1 MRILQLCHKIP
12 FPSTDGGSL
21 AMNQITQNLIKEG
34 IKVKV
39 IALAPSGTESLIERI
54 PESYIRETE
63 LEVFPIDTR
72 VKLWPAFRNLFT
84 RESYNI
90 SRFFCPKVVKRLGDL
105 LQKESFDIIQME
117 GLFLTPY
124 IPVIRQHT
132 GSSLLFR
139 SHNIE
144 HFIWERMARATSHP
158 LKKLYLM
165 FLAGRLKAYEM
176 KTVHQVDGLVA
187 ISPVDMNFFKK
198 NGYAQPG
205 VTIPFGIDTESLK
218 PKDQIVNK
226 NTVFHIGSM
235 DWRPNQEGIKW
246 FLEEVW
252 PLVVK
257 RHPWLK
263 FVLAG
268 KNIPEEF
275 YQYTDPNVLIVG
287 EVPDAAEFMQAHEL
301 MVVPLQSGGGM
312 RIKIIEGM
320 AAGKAIISTSIGA
333 EGIDCRDN
341 EHILLAD
348 TEKEMADTIIHCF
361 ENREIIDK
369 IGTQA
374 CLFATKNY
382 NIKPIIKKLITFYNI
397 FTTPKDFN

>member
-12 FPSTDGGSL
+12 YPPTDGGSL
-21 AMNQITQNLIKEG
+21 AMNQITQNLISLG
-34 IKVKV
+34 IEVKV
-39 IALAPSGTESLIERI
+39 IALAPTGTESLTERI

-72 VKLWPAFRNLFT
+72 VKPWPAFKNIFT
-84 RESYNI
+84 KESYNI
-90 SRFFCPKVVKRLGDL
+90 SRFFCRKVVKRLGDL
-105 LQKESFDIIQME
+105 LQKERFDIIQLE

-132 GSSLLFR
+132 GTPVLFR

-158 LKKLYLM
+158 LKKLYLQ
-165 FLAGRLKAYEM
+165 FLASRLKAYEM
-176 KTVHQVDGLVA
+176 KTVHLVDGLVA

-198 NGYAQPG
+198 NGYSQPG
-205 VTIPFGIDTESLK
+205 VTIPFGIDTETFN
-218 PKDQIVNK
+218 PKNQVVNE

-252 PLVVK
+252 PLVNK
-257 RHPWLK
+257 QHSGLK

-268 KNIPEEF
+268 KSIPEAF
-275 YQYTDPNVLIVG
+275 YQYAGPTVSVVG
-287 EVPDAAEFMQAHEL
+287 EVPDAADFMNSHEL
-301 MVVPLQSGGGM
+301 MVVPLKSGGGM

-320 AAGKAIISTSIGA
+320 AAGKAIVSTSIGA
-333 EGIDCRDN
+333 EGINCRHN
-341 EHILLAD
+341 ENILLAD
-348 TEKEMADTIIHCF
+348 TPEEMADAIIQCF
-361 ENREIIDK
+361 DNREMISNIGAQAHVFATEQHNMKPIIDK
-369 IGTQA
+369 
-374 CLFATKNY
+374 
-382 NIKPIIKKLITFYNI
+382 LISFYNR
-397 FTTPKDFN
+397 FYTA

>member
-12 FPSTDGGSL
+12 YPPTDGGSL
-21 AMNQITQNLIKEG
+21 AMNQITQNLLRRG

-39 IALAPSGTESLIERI
+39 IALAPSGNESLIGSL

-63 LEVFPIDTR
+63 FEAFPVDTR
-72 VKLWPAFRNLFT
+72 IKPWPAFKNIFT

-90 SRFFCPKVVKRLGDL
+90 SRFYCRKVVKRLGDL
-105 LQKESFDIIQME
+105 LTKEKFDIIQLE

-132 GSSLLFR
+132 GSPLLFR

-144 HFIWERMARATSHP
+144 HYIWERMARATSHP
-158 LKKLYLM
+158 LKKLYLK
-165 FLAGRLKAYEM
+165 FLARRLKSYEM

-205 VTIPFGIDTESLK
+205 VTIPFGIDTEAFE
-218 PKDQIVNK
+218 PKGRVVNK

-252 PLVVK
+252 PLVNK
-257 RHPWLK
+257 NHPGLR

-268 KNIPEEF
+268 KNIPDAF
-275 YQYTDPNVLIVG
+275 YQNAGPTVSVVG
-287 EVPDAAEFMQAHEL
+287 EVPDAAEFMNSNEL
-301 MVVPLQSGGGM
+301 MVVPLKSGGGM

-320 AAGKAIISTSIGA
+320 AAGKAIVSTSIGA
-333 EGIDCRDN
+333 EGISCLHN

-348 TEKEMADTIIHCF
+348 TPEEMAEVILQCF
-361 ENREIIDK
+361 KDREIIRK
-369 IGTQA
+369 IGNQA
-374 CLFATKNY
+374 YSFATEQH
-382 NIKPIIKKLITFYNI
+382 NIKPIIDRLISFYNR
-397 FTTPKDFN
+397 FYST